1 MSTEIVTT
9 TPAPLASLAET
20 AEQAREYARASKVDN
35 TKRGYS
41 ADWRDFTSWCEAQAL
56 ASLPAAPETVALY
69 LTQLADRCKV
79 ATLARRVAAISQAHQ
94 AAGFETPTK
103 APTVRVVMQGIRRT
117 KGTAPAQKAPALTA
131 DLVRMLDTLP
141 ATLLGTR
148 DAALLLV
155 GFAGAFRRSE
165 LVALDVADLAFS
177 TEGLTVTIRRSKTD
191 QEGQGRKVAIPYGS
205 NPQTCPVRAARA
217 WLTAGEIAEG
227 PVFRAI
233 NRHGTVQ
240 PGRLSDKAV
249 ALVVKR
255 AAEAAGLDP
264 ANYAGHSLRAGLATS
279 AAAAGVSERAIME
292 QTGHKSVTVARRYIR
307 EGNRWRDNAAGKVG
321 L

>member
-1 MSTEIVTT
+1 MSNTEIVTT
-9 TPAPLASLAET
+9 TAPLASLAEV
-20 AEQAREYARASKVDN
+20 AEQAREYARASKADN

-41 ADWRDFTSWCEAQAL
+41 ADWRDFVGWCETQAL

-69 LTQLADRCKV
+69 LTQLADHCKV
-79 ATLARRVAAISQAHQ
+79 STLARRVAAISQAHQ
-94 AAGFETPTK
+94 AAGFETPTS

-117 KGTAPAQKAPALTA
+117 KGSAPAQKAPALTA
-131 DLVRMLDTLP
+131 DLVKMLDTLP

-155 GFAGAFRRSE
+155 
-165 LVALDVADLAFS
+165 ALNVDDLAFS
-177 TEGLTVTIRRSKTD
+177 TEGLTVTIRKSKTD

-227 PVFRAI
+227 AVFRAI
-233 NRHGTVQ
+233 NRHGTIQ